1 MSFIKNLKDREWQQ
15 DNFIN
20 KRPFI
25 FTDSWDLLTTVI
37 EDKKITRSWNL
48 VLSSMR
54 THFNTQYF
62 SNWDLMKRT
71 NEVDNYLSCEMLNY
85 SNYASNFHR
94 LFFDV
99 WPCVLFRKQYL
110 LALSFFLETLDLGKK
125 VLDWCKVLD

>member
-54 THFNTQYF
+54 RYFNTQYF

-85 SNYASNFHR
+85 SNYALNFHR

-99 WPCVLFRKQYL
+99 WPCFLFRKQYL